1 MLYILKLLK
10 SRTSSSGKGSRVKAA
25 LVEGAVAKL
34 IVIELYKSDNEGN
47 NKDIYTAFKA
57 VEVEDKVIKEAV

>member
-10 SRTSSSGKGSRVKAA
+10 SHTSSSGKGSRVKAA

-47 NKDIYTAFKA
+47 NKDIYIAFK
-57 VEVEDKVIKEAV
+57 VVKIENKVIKEAI